1 MLVDGLPEFGT
12 DHDQVDFAGIARAAG
27 LHSRR
32 VEKPSEVRD
41 GIREILAHDGPAVL
55 DVVTDPN
62 ALSIPPN
69 ITAAQV
75 KGFALAASKTV
86 LSGGVGKMLNLA
98 KSNLRNIPR
107 P

>member
-1 MLVDGLPEFGT
+1 VDGLPDFGT
-12 DHDQVDFAGIARAAG
+12 DHDQVDFAALARAAG

-32 VEKPSEVRD
+32 VEKPGDVRD

-69 ITAAQV
+69 ITASQV
-75 KGFALAASKTV
+75 RGFALAASRTV
-86 LSGGVGKMLNLA
+86 LGGGVGKMLQLA